1 MQAEITPELE
11 RLLDA
16 SRSSRRARLLT
27 RELAIDGGF
36 AFAFLIAATA
46 LAILA
51 DNGSTSLFTIACFV
65 CAYALLAGAD
75 FQSGAGFALPT
86 QLVFVPML
94 LLLDPSE
101 VPLMVAAALALKHAV
116 RAAMGKQPAER
127 IIVGVS
133 DAWFSIGPAL
143 VLALAEPGPPAW
155 GDWPVY
161 LVAMGAQVV
170 ADGVVSPLRAY
181 LCAGVPPRQVV
192 AELFEAYRV
201 DLLLAPLGLLAAIA
215 AAPEHPLLAL
225 LAIPLAI
232 LMHTFSAER
241 EQRIEQQLE
250 LSRAYRGTAL
260 LLGDVIEDDDEYTGQ
275 HTRGVVILAGMVADE
290 LGVDEQ
296 TKRETEFGALLH
308 DVGKIA
314 IPKEIINKPGPLDD
328 DEWTVM
334 KTHTIEG
341 QRLLER
347 VGGILGR
354 VGVVVRA
361 SHERWDGKGY
371 PDGLAAEDIP
381 LAARIVCCCDAY
393 NAMTT
398 DRSYRAA
405 MAVPVALAE
414 LRANAGTQFD
424 PQVVDAVCTL
434 IERWDPEMVASGPSE
449 DVDAAIRA
457 LLGSADGG

>member
-16 SRSSRRARLLT
+16 SRSNRRARLLT
-27 RELAIDGGF
+27 RELMADG
-36 AFAFLIAATA
+36 AFALVFLAAAVA
-46 LAILA
+46 LAVLG
-51 DNGSTSLFTIACFV
+51 DSGSTPLFTGACFV
-65 CAYALLAGAD
+65 SAYALLAGAD

-101 VPLMVAAALALKHAV
+101 VPLMVALALALKHAV
-116 RAAMGKQPAER
+116 RTLQGHQPAER
-127 IIVGVS
+127 VIVGIS
-133 DAWFSIGPAL
+133 DAWFSFGPAL
-143 VLALAEPGPPAW
+143 VLVLLDPGAPAW
-155 GDWPVY
+155 SDWPVY
-161 LVAMGAQVV
+161 VAAMGAQVL
-170 ADGVVSPLRAY
+170 ADAIVSPLRAY
-181 LCAGVPPRQVV
+181 LCVGIAPRQVLR
-192 AELFEAYRV
+192 EIFEAYRV
-201 DLLLAPLGLLAAIA
+201 DLLLAPVGVLAAIA

-225 LAIPLAI
+225 LAIPLAV
-232 LMHTFSAER
+232 LMHAFSEER
-241 EQRIEQQLE
+241 QQRIEQQLE

-290 LGVDEQ
+290 LRVDEQ
-296 TKRETEFGALLH
+296 TRRETEFGALLH

-328 DEWTVM
+328 EEWTVM

-361 SHERWDGKGY
+361 SHERWDGRGY
-371 PDGLAAEDIP
+371 PDGLAGEEIP
-381 LAARIVCCCDAY
+381 LAARIVSCCDAY

-398 DRSYRAA
+398 DRSYRLA
-405 MAVPVALAE
+405 MPVPVALTE
-414 LRANAGTQFD
+414 LRANAGSQFD
-424 PQVVDAVCTL
+424 AQVVEAVCGL
-434 IERWDPEMVASGPSE
+434 IERWDPEMVATGPSE

-457 LLGSADGG
+457 LLASGDDE